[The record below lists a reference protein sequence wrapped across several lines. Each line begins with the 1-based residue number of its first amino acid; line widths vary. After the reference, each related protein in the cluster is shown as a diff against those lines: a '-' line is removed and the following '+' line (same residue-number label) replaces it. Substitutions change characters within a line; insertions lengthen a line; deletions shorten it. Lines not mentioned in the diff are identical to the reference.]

1 MIFCGCCIVECAK
14 LCYICKKE
22 ITIHD
27 SQVQCI
33 HCNISMHNVCY
44 TRLSESKKNFNCPS
58 CKAEGT
64 IGIDI
69 NNEDILDIEL

>member
-1 MIFCGCCIVECAK
+1 MRFCGCCIVECAK

-22 ITIHD
+22 IATYV

-33 HCNISMHNVCY
+33 YCNISMHNVCY
-44 TRLSESKKNFNCPS
+44 TEFSESKKNFNCPS
-58 CKAEGT
+58 CKADGT

-69 NNEDILDIEL
+69 NSEDLPEITV